1 MLETSYTRHRES
13 QVESLADGE
22 DLHCPSAAELGFFND
37 ALHRSFAGLG
47 ISLVI
52 LFRAN
57 CLGRLWGIRRHVP
70 GELQSS
76 RRKRKAWMEEH
87 VDPAAD

>member
-1 MLETSYTRHRES
+1 MLETSYMRYGES

-22 DLHCPSAAELGFFND
+22 ELRCPVAAELGFFY
-37 ALHRSFAGLG
+37 ATLHRSFSGLG

-57 CLGRLWGIRRHVP
+57 CLGRLWGIGDV
-70 GELQSS
+70 
-76 RRKRKAWMEEH
+76 
-87 VDPAAD
+87 